1 MVALV
6 PGRKSHNNPVASVS
20 NIQEIVSGLKAEEG
34 RMPIDQPVRMLVL
47 EELNW
52 ERFALKM
59 TSSVSQYLT
68 KVSKKSV
75 QQAYQF
81 LTYHDQRNKRSEIS
95 NIKCTIDA

>member
-1 MVALV
+1 M
-6 PGRKSHNNPVASVS
+6 PGRKSHNPVASIS
-20 NIQEIVSGLKAEEG
+20 NIQEIVSGLKAEGG

-47 EELNW
+47 EELNR
-52 ERFALKM
+52 ELFALKM

-68 KVSKKSV
+68 KASKKSV

-81 LTYHDQRNKRSEIS
+81 LTCHNQRNKRSEIS